1 MPEVA
6 NQSPEPAGGG
16 GITLDQLIALN
27 EEIAALARAGLPL
40 ERNLGAIGGDLP
52 GRLGAITRALG
63 ERMARGEGLAD
74 ALEAEGAGLPPAYRA
89 AVEAGLRA
97 GRLPVAL
104 EGLASF
110 ARNYAELRRAVGL
123 ALMYPLTVLALA
135 YGLFV
140 AFAAGIAPRFLRA
153 FESFRVARGLRPLAG
168 LARLGET
175 AAYWGP
181 VLPAVLLLGLGVA
194 WARSGG
200 AAGLGRGRG
209 RGLMRW
215 VPWMGG
221 MVGSTRASGFA
232 GLLALLVEHRV
243 PLPEGIELAAAAS
256 GDPAMGREG
265 RALAEALRRGDAL
278 ADGLRGAGAG
288 PGSFPPLLRWL
299 MVTGERQGR
308 LADALRHAAETYRR
322 IALARADAIR
332 TVLPTVLMLAIGA
345 TATLVYALTLFVPFT
360 TLLNDLSLDS

>member
-6 NQSPEPAGGG
+6 TRPPEPSGGG
-16 GITLDQLIALN
+16 AITIEQLIALN
-27 EEIAALARAGLPL
+27 DEIAALARAGLPL

-63 ERMARGEGLAD
+63 ARMARGEGLAD

-110 ARNYAELRRAVGL
+110 ARTYAELRRAVGL

-153 FESFRVARGLRPLAG
+153 FESFRLDQGLGPLAG
-168 LARLGET
+168 LVRLGDS

-181 VLPAVLLLGLGVA
+181 ALPAALLLGLGVA

-221 MVGSTRASGFA
+221 MVGATRASAFA
-232 GLLALLVEHRV
+232 DLLALLVEHRV
-243 PLPEGIELAAAAS
+243 PLPEGIELAAGAS
-256 GDPAMGREG
+256 GDPAMEREG
-265 RALAEALRRGDAL
+265 RALAADLRRGDTL
-278 ADGLRGAGAG
+278 GDGLRHA
-288 PGSFPPLLRWL
+288 GSFPPLLRWL

-322 IALARADAIR
+322 RALARADAIR

-345 TATLVYALTLFVPFT
+345 TATLVYALTLFIPFS

>member
-6 NQSPEPAGGG
+6 NRTPGPPGGG
-16 GITLDQLIALN
+16 AITLDQLIALN

-110 ARNYAELRRAVGL
+110 ARDYAELRRAVGL

-140 AFAAGIAPRFLRA
+140 AFAAGVAPRFLGA
-153 FESFRVARGLRPLAG
+153 FESFRLARGLRPLAA

-181 VLPAVLLLGLGVA
+181 ALPAALLLGLGVA

-200 AAGLGRGRG
+200 ATGLGSGRG

-221 MVGSTRASGFA
+221 MVGSTRAAGFA

-278 ADGLRGAGAG
+278 ADGLGVGGAGA
-288 PGSFPPLLRWL
+288 FPPLLRWL

-308 LADALRHAAETYRR
+308 LAEALRHAAETYRR
-322 IALARADAIR
+322 RALARAEAIR

-345 TATLVYALTLFVPFT
+345 TATLVYALTLFVPLS